1 MSTLTPTLEQLNQES
16 RRKLAPF
23 QAKFPQL
30 FAKLEWLETGDGWD
44 KLIEYMCIVIQEYIE
59 YKIPEELRE
68 QVYFTQIK
76 QKFGFLRIHMSQQ
89 IPYIQG
95 VITMADAMSGSIC
108 EKCGQTGSVRNVGN
122 WLTTLCDKHYEE
134 ANKGK

>member
-1 MSTLTPTLEQLNQES
+1 MSTPTLEQLKQENDK
-16 RRKLAPF
+16 RLAPF
-23 QAKFPQL
+23 KAKFPQL
-30 FAKLEWLETGDGWD
+30 FAKLEWLQAEEGWD
-44 KLIEYMCIVIQEYIE
+44 KLIEYLSIIIADYIE

-76 QKFGFLRIHMSQQ
+76 QKFGMLRVHMSQQ

-95 VITMADAMSGSIC
+95 VITMANAMSGSIC
-108 EKCGQTGSVRNVGN
+108 EKCGQTGSIRNAGN